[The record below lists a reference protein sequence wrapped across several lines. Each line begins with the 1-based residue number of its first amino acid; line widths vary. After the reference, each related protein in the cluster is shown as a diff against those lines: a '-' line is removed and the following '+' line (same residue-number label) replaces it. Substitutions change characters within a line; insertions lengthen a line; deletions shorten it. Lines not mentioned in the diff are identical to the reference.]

1 MTNNLNV
8 LKKELKSFA
17 KRVKDFKYT
26 DSALIAFLLTGI
38 IGTVSVSLNLYSAE
52 DQIKKQAEAINSS
65 MTHLKGDIKQARQ
78 NNKKTLRNE
87 NLELIQLM
95 EQGDHVVKSP
105 WSSWQYGINGFYNDW
120 RGNYKGR
127 GDKVEDVKYK
137 RNKSMSVNKYET
149 HPHTLYG
156 STTELGM
163 KQEPNA
169 MIPVSATL
177 VPLTPTPKNADI
189 SMNVDISDLPSFN
202 PRTVKAPKSPDVNTE
217 VKVTAPTFS
226 LIGESFVNGQDRSF
240 DGIYHI
246 EHTSNNAADDGG
258 NGIIEGV
265 SLLKGNFVNELYGL
279 ISESHLGYSGNE
291 YRNKEKW
298 KYVYT
303 DYQAYNTSIRDSYSD
318 NPVIGTSLS
327 RFTPSP
333 VMNRTTPGDANYG
346 KTGFLKLASWDS
358 YSIPNPASPGTKIKV
373 ANKTSTMINN
383 ANMISARTNISIG
396 NFTDGYEGP
405 VKEVVHLDIHGA
417 QLISNEDIN
426 VTKVTDQSE
435 LAPEK
440 DTIITAWSDF
450 KKIAT
455 AKGIEKSQTFINSG
469 TSVIEGEKVTYTNS
483 YDHSDSAENHL
494 TGGTNAKATATVINT
509 GNLTVHPLYMQGK
522 NFYPS
527 AIGDAK
533 YELNS
538 DAAVFVVSPE
548 MAKNL
553 ATNKLNGI
561 PQILYNSGKIN
572 VYNKNSAVFF
582 IK

>member
-78 NNKKTLRNE
+78 NNKKILRNE

-217 VKVTAPTFS
+217 VEVTAPTFS
-226 LIGESFVNGQDRSF
+226 LVGESFANNSDEYF
-240 DGIYHI
+240 DLDVT
-246 EHTSNNAADDGG
+246 TSAHGV
-258 NGIIEGV
+258 IEGV
-265 SLLKGNFVNELYGL
+265 SLISGDFVTALDSTNKHTYSSYIGNQVRHSQNWFYGYKN
-279 ISESHLGYSGNE
+279 YSP
-291 YRNKEKW
+291 
-298 KYVYT
+298 
-303 DYQAYNTSIRDSYSD
+303 YN
-318 NPVIGTSLS
+318 
-327 RFTPSP
+327 
-333 VMNRTTPGDANYG
+333 
-346 KTGFLKLASWDS
+346 ASKVVTIVS
-358 YSIPNPASPGTKIKV
+358 TMSASP
-373 ANKTSTMINN
+373 
-383 ANMISARTNISIG
+383 
-396 NFTDGYEGP
+396 
-405 VKEVVHLDIHGA
+405 
-417 QLISNEDIN
+417 
-426 VTKVTDQSE
+426 
-435 LAPEK
+435 
-440 DTIITAWSDF
+440 IT
-450 KKIAT
+450 
-455 AKGIEKSQTFINSG
+455 
-469 TSVIEGEKVTYTNS
+469 
-483 YDHSDSAENHL
+483 L
-494 TGGTNAKATATVINT
+494 
-509 GNLTVHPLYMQGK
+509 
-522 NFYPS
+522 
-527 AIGDAK
+527 
-533 YELNS
+533 
-538 DAAVFVVSPE
+538 SPE
-548 MAKNL
+548 
-553 ATNKLNGI
+553 
-561 PQILYNSGKIN
+561 
-572 VYNKNSAVFF
+572 
-582 IK
+582 

>member
-78 NNKKTLRNE
+78 NNKKILRNE

-95 EQGDHVVKSP
+95 EQGDHIVKSP

-127 GDKVEDVKYK
+127 GDKIEDVKYK

-217 VKVTAPTFS
+217 VDVTAPTFS
-226 LIGESFVNGQDRSF
+226 LVGESFINAEDFGF
-240 DGIYHI
+240 DTSEGIPA
-246 EHTSNNAADDGG
+246 TGWKGG

-279 ISESHLGYSGNE
+279 KSENHSTFSGNK
-291 YRNKEKW
+291 YRNRELW
-298 KYVYT
+298 KY
-303 DYQAYNTSIRDSYSD
+303 AYNNYVAYNFSSDNSYSD
-318 NPVIGTSLS
+318 NPDPSYNNILS
-327 RFTPSP
+327 PNSSNSSNP
-333 VMNRTTPGDANYG
+333 MNRPKTTATTKG
-346 KTGFLKLASWDS
+346 KTGFLKMASWD
-358 YSIPNPASPGTKIKV
+358 GHGR
-373 ANKTSTMINN
+373 STMINN
-383 ANMISARTNISIG
+383 ANILSARTNTEVEHITSSEYAG
-396 NFTDGYEGP
+396 V

-417 QLISNEDIN
+417 QLISDEDTN
-426 VTKVTDQSE
+426 VTNVKNQLSMSNRN
-435 LAPEK
+435 A
-440 DTIITAWSDF
+440 IASAWDDF

-483 YDHSDSAENHL
+483 YDHTDSINIGIQ
-494 TGGTNAKATATVINT
+494 GGNSKVAATVINT
-509 GNLTVHPLYMQGK
+509 GNLTIHPLYMRGK
-522 NFYPS
+522 NFYLS
-527 AIGDAK
+527 ATGDEK
-533 YELNS
+533 DELNS

-553 ATNKLNGI
+553 ITNRINGI

>member
-78 NNKKTLRNE
+78 NNKKILRNE

-95 EQGDHVVKSP
+95 EQGDHIVKSP

-127 GDKVEDVKYK
+127 GDKIEDVKYK

-177 VPLTPTPKNADI
+177 VPLIPTPKNADI

-217 VKVTAPTFS
+217 VDVTAPTFS
-226 LIGESFVNGQDRSF
+226 LVGESFINAEDFGF
-240 DGIYHI
+240 DTSEGIPA
-246 EHTSNNAADDGG
+246 TGWKGG

-279 ISESHLGYSGNE
+279 KSENHSTFSGNK
-291 YRNKEKW
+291 YRNRELW
-298 KYVYT
+298 KY
-303 DYQAYNTSIRDSYSD
+303 AYNNYVAYNFSSDNSYSD
-318 NPVIGTSLS
+318 NPDPSYNNILS
-327 RFTPSP
+327 PNSSNSSNP
-333 VMNRTTPGDANYG
+333 MNRPKTTATTKG
-346 KTGFLKLASWDS
+346 KTGFLKMASWD
-358 YSIPNPASPGTKIKV
+358 GHGR
-373 ANKTSTMINN
+373 STMINN
-383 ANMISARTNISIG
+383 ANILSARTNTEVEHITSSEYAG
-396 NFTDGYEGP
+396 V

-417 QLISNEDIN
+417 QLISDEDTN
-426 VTKVTDQSE
+426 VTNVKNQLSMSNRN
-435 LAPEK
+435 A
-440 DTIITAWSDF
+440 IASAWDDF

-483 YDHSDSAENHL
+483 YDHTDSINIGIQ
-494 TGGTNAKATATVINT
+494 GGNSKVAATVINT
-509 GNLTVHPLYMQGK
+509 GNLTIHPLYMRGK
-522 NFYPS
+522 NFYLS
-527 AIGDAK
+527 ATGDEK
-533 YELNS
+533 DELNS

-553 ATNKLNGI
+553 ITNRINGI

>member
-78 NNKKTLRNE
+78 NNKKILRNE

-217 VKVTAPTFS
+217 VDVTAPTFS
-226 LIGESFVNGQDRSF
+226 LIGESFGNGQDRAF
-240 DGIYHI
+240 DVKGLMYPA
-246 EHTSNNAADDGG
+246 SKAATGDGG

-265 SLLKGNFVNELYGL
+265 SLLSGNFVNELNNTASTHPTEYGTGKHY
-279 ISESHLGYSGNE
+279 IGNQ
-291 YRNKEKW
+291 YRNTEEW
-298 KYVYT
+298 TYAYNN
-303 DYQAYNTSIRDSYSD
+303 YQAYNFSKQTAYTDNPSYSYSL
-318 NPVIGTSLS
+318 GTNTL
-327 RFTPSP
+327 SP
-333 VMNRTTPGDANYG
+333 VMSRGVSNGDG
-346 KTGFLKLASWDS
+346 KRGFLKLASWDNYGS
-358 YSIPNPASPGTKIKV
+358 SKIE
-373 ANKTSTMINN
+373 NTTSTMINN
-383 ANMISARTNISIG
+383 ANMISTRTNISIG
-396 NFTDGYEGP
+396 AFTSGYEGP

-417 QLISNEDIN
+417 QKISDESAR
-426 VTKVTDQSE
+426 VTTIVNLLPSDKRGAVT
-435 LAPEK
+435 A
-440 DTIITAWSDF
+440 AWDDF
-450 KKIAT
+450 KKITT

-494 TGGTNAKATATVINT
+494 PGGGTNAKATATVINT
-509 GNLTVHPLYMQGK
+509 GNLTVHPLYMPGK
-522 NFYPS
+522 NFHPL
-527 AIGDAK
+527 ATGDSK
-533 YELNS
+533 DELNS
-538 DAAVFVVSPE
+538 DAAVFVVSSE
-548 MAKNL
+548 IAKNFSPR
-553 ATNKLNGI
+553 LNGI

>member
-78 NNKKTLRNE
+78 NNKKILRNE

-127 GDKVEDVKYK
+127 GDKIEDVKYK

-226 LIGESFVNGQDRSF
+226 LVGESFINAEDFGF
-240 DGIYHI
+240 DTSEGIPA
-246 EHTSNNAADDGG
+246 TGWKGG

-279 ISESHLGYSGNE
+279 KSENHSTFSGNK
-291 YRNKEKW
+291 YRNRELW
-298 KYVYT
+298 KY
-303 DYQAYNTSIRDSYSD
+303 AYNNYVAYNFSSDNSYSD
-318 NPVIGTSLS
+318 NPDPSYNNILS
-327 RFTPSP
+327 PNSSNSSNP
-333 VMNRTTPGDANYG
+333 MNRPKTTATTKG
-346 KTGFLKLASWDS
+346 KTGFLKMASWD
-358 YSIPNPASPGTKIKV
+358 GHGR
-373 ANKTSTMINN
+373 STMINN
-383 ANMISARTNISIG
+383 ANILSARTNTEVEHITSSEYAG
-396 NFTDGYEGP
+396 V

-417 QLISNEDIN
+417 QLISDEDTN
-426 VTKVTDQSE
+426 VTNVKNQLSTPS
-435 LAPEK
+435 K
-440 DTIITAWSDF
+440 DAITAAWDDF
-450 KKIAT
+450 KKITT

-483 YDHSDSAENHL
+483 YDHTDTLENF

-509 GNLTVHPLYMQGK
+509 GNLIIHPLYMSGK
-522 NFYPS
+522 NFHSS

-533 YELNS
+533 DELNS

-553 ATNKLNGI
+553 ATNRLNGI